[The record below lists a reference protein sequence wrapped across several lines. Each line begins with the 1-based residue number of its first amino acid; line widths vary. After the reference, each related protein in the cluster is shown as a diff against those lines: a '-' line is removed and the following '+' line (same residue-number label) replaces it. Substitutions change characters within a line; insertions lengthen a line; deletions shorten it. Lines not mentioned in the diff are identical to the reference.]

1 MIIMLLSLF
10 SVPHLPPLPGLVVAE
25 VVHVD
30 LVGLAGQ
37 NIIRDPGEDP
47 RVVQTLP
54 HRPALPETRTLF
66 NK

>member
-1 MIIMLLSLF
+1 MSLLSM
-10 SVPHLPPLPGLVVAE
+10 PHLPPLPGLVVAE

-37 NIIRDPGEDP
+37 NIVRDPGEDP

-54 HRPALPETRTLF
+54 H
-66 NK
+66 